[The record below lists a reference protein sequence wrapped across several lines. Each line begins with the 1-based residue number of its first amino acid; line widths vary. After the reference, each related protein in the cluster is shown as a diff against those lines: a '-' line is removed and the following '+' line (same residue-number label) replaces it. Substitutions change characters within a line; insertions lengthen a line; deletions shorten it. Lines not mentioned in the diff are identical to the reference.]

1 LSKKRAEIKLSIFSR
16 SVRRSESTVK
26 PVNLKLVKISFWS
39 AVRFGFVINIAIG
52 IGLVIAVALVY
63 AVLSALGATAL
74 LKDFVGLDV
83 TLPPVL
89 AIALSMAL
97 FIIFVGTLLAGVW
110 AAIFNIVARITG
122 GVSVGFTNN

>member
-1 LSKKRAEIKLSIFSR
+1 MSIFSR
-16 SVRRSESTVK
+16 NVRRSESTVK

-39 AVRFGFVINIAIG
+39 AVRYGFVINIAIG
-52 IGLVIAVALVY
+52 IGLVIAVTLIY
-63 AVLSALGATAL
+63 LVLSALGAIAL
-74 LKDFVGLDV
+74 LKDFVGQDV

-97 FIIFVGTLLAGVW
+97 FVIFVGTILAGVW

>member
-1 LSKKRAEIKLSIFSR
+1 MSIFSR
-16 SVRRSESTVK
+16 TVRRSESSVK

-39 AVRFGFVINIAIG
+39 AVRVGFVINIAVG
-52 IGLVIAVALVY
+52 IGLVIAVTVVY
-63 AVLSALGATAL
+63 FILNALGATAL

-83 TLPPVL
+83 AFPAVL
-89 AIALSMAL
+89 ATALSMAL
-97 FIIFVGTLLAGVW
+97 FTIVVGTILAGVW

>member
-1 LSKKRAEIKLSIFSR
+1 MSIFSR
-16 SVRRSESTVK
+16 NVRRSESTVK

-52 IGLVIAVALVY
+52 IGLVIAITLIY
-63 AVLSALGATAL
+63 FVLSALGATAL
-74 LKDFVGLDV
+74 LKDIGLDV

-97 FIIFVGTLLAGVW
+97 FVIFVGTILAGVW